1 MPKYKVMA
9 TEYVYKDA
17 FIEAKDMD
25 EAIAKAQA
33 DNVDWTTVGG
43 DFKIHEDMVFE
54 EVDDE

>member
-25 EAIAKAQA
+25 EVIAKAEA
-33 DNVDWTTVGG
+33 DNVDWVTVGG
-43 DFKIHEDMVFE
+43 DFEIHEDMIFE
-54 EVDDE
+54 ENENA